1 MNFKKKLIKKI
12 KEKRN
17 ALRVDEFISHV
28 LYEKNS
34 YYISKNPIGY
44 SGDFITSPE
53 ISQMFGEIL
62 GIYILN
68 YWLENIQSKF
78 NLIELGPGKGTLL
91 GDILRT
97 TKLENRFN
105 KSANIKLIER
115 NKKLIKI
122 QKNKTISCK
131 LKNIVWLKKF
141 NTNSNL
147 PSIIYSNEFFDCLPV
162 RQFYKNEIWYE
173 KLIDYNKLKDI
184 FFFKDKK
191 VTTKKTL
198 DYLQKYNKTEI
209 AEISYQRANLFSN
222 LCKHIYKNKG
232 MIILIDYGYELP
244 IKNFTLQSVSAH
256 KKTHVFDNIGLQD
269 ITSLVNFG
277 ELINIA
283 NQFNLN
289 IVSYCNQRDFLITNG
304 ILQRKEI
311 LKKNLP
317 KAKREIIE
325 QQFQR
330 LTDKNSMG
338 KDFKFFIV
346 SS

>member
-1 MNFKKKLIKKI
+1 MNLKKKLIKKI

-17 ALRVDEFISHV
+17 ALRVDEFISYL

-44 SGDFITSPE
+44 RGDFVTSPE

-68 YWLENIQSKF
+68 YWLDKIQSKF

-91 GDILRT
+91 GDIIRT
-97 TKLENRFN
+97 TKLEESFN
-105 KSANIKLIER
+105 KSANVKLIEK
-115 NKKLIKI
+115 NINLIKM
-122 QKNKTISCK
+122 QKNITNTNK

-141 NTNSNL
+141 NINSNL

-173 KLIDYNKLKDI
+173 KLIDYNKLKDV

-191 VTTKKTL
+191 VTAKKIL
-198 DYLQKYNKTEI
+198 DCLQQYNKTEI
-209 AEISYQRANLFSN
+209 AEISFQRATLFSN

-232 MIILIDYGYELP
+232 IIILIDYGYE
-244 IKNFTLQSVSAH
+244 ISIRNFTLQSVSSH
-256 KKTHVFDNIGLQD
+256 KKTHIFDNIGLQD

-304 ILQRKEI
+304 ILERKEM
-311 LKKNLP
+311 LKK
-317 KAKREIIE
+317 KSTKRKK
-325 QQFQR
+325 R
-330 LTDKNSMG
+330 NN
-338 KDFKFFIV
+338 
-346 SS
+346 

>member
-1 MNFKKKLIKKI
+1 
-12 KEKRN
+12 
-17 ALRVDEFISHV
+17 
-28 LYEKNS
+28 
-34 YYISKNPIGY
+34 
-44 SGDFITSPE
+44 
-53 ISQMFGEIL
+53 
-62 GIYILN
+62 
-68 YWLENIQSKF
+68 
-78 NLIELGPGKGTLL
+78 
-91 GDILRT
+91 
-97 TKLENRFN
+97 
-105 KSANIKLIER
+105 
-115 NKKLIKI
+115 
-122 QKNKTISCK
+122 
-131 LKNIVWLKKF
+131 
-141 NTNSNL
+141 
-147 PSIIYSNEFFDCLPV
+147 
-162 RQFYKNEIWYE
+162 
-173 KLIDYNKLKDI
+173 
-184 FFFKDKK
+184 
-191 VTTKKTL
+191 
-198 DYLQKYNKTEI
+198 
-209 AEISYQRANLFSN
+209 
-222 LCKHIYKNKG
+222 

-244 IKNFTLQSVSAH
+244 IQNFTLQSVSGH

-277 ELINIA
+277 ELINIT